1 MTDFVHGQLLMLSG
15 VGPGNHLRNLSIN
28 VVADIPDIGRNL

>member
-1 MTDFVHGQLLMLSG
+1 MLSG
-15 VGPGNHLRNLSIN
+15 VGPADHLQNLSID

>member
-1 MTDFVHGQLLMLSG
+1 MLSG
-15 VGPGNHLRNLSIN
+15 VGPADHLRNLSID

>member
-1 MTDFVHGQLLMLSG
+1 MLSG
-15 VGPGNHLRNLSIN
+15 VGPVDHLRNLSID

>member
-1 MTDFVHGQLLMLSG
+1 MADFVGEQLLMLSG
-15 VGPGNHLRNLSIN
+15 VGPGDHLRNLSIN